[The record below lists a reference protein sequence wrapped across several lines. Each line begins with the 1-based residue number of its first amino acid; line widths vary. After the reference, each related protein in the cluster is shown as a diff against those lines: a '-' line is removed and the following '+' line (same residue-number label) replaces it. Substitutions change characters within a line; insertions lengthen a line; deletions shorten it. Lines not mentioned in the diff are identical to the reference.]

1 MNRKLIIAAA
11 FGAIVLGGLTIVAQS
26 SDEATVHIAEEATLT
41 RATFSVENM
50 TCATCPI
57 AVSKAMRRVE
67 GVKSVEIDYETK
79 IATVVFDP
87 DETNASEI
95 GAASTG
101 VGYPAALLES

>member
-1 MNRKLIIAAA
+1 
-11 FGAIVLGGLTIVAQS
+11 
-26 SDEATVHIAEEATLT
+26 
-41 RATFSVENM
+41 
-50 TCATCPI
+50 
-57 AVSKAMRRVE
+57 MRRVE